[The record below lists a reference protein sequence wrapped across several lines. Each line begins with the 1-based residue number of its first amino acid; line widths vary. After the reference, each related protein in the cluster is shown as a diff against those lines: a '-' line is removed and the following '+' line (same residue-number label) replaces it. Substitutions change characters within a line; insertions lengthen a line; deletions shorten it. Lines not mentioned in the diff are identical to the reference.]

1 MAPATAPDPALT
13 RVTQR
18 LVDAA
23 ERGGLLL
30 DFDGVLA
37 PIVDDPASSAMPEE
51 LVGILARL
59 VRRLGCVAVIS
70 GRPVAL
76 LADRVAVDGVRLL
89 GLYGLQEWSED
100 GPRARDEAAAW
111 QDTVDGVKDRIAAAL
126 TGAPGVL
133 LEDKGLSV
141 ALHWR
146 NAPDRDRAGRMV
158 SQLAEVLAAQTGLA
172 REPGKLV
179 EELRPP
185 VNWDKGASVRAL
197 HDELALHEVVY
208 VVDDRGDLAAFA
220 AAHEVG
226 GAAIAV
232 DHGDETPP
240 QLRDSADAVLV
251 GTEAVAAWL
260 TALAHRLDRASARTG
275 KR

>member
-1 MAPATAPDPALT
+1 MANPLPPAATEPDPALT

-18 LVDAA
+18 LVDAP

-51 LVGILARL
+51 LVVILGRL
-59 VRRLGCVAVIS
+59 VRRLGSVAVIS

-89 GLYGLQEWSED
+89 GLYGLEEWVEG
-100 GPRARDEAAAW
+100 GPRARREAAAW
-111 QDTVDGVKDRIAAAL
+111 KDTVDGVKGRIAAAL
-126 TGAPGVL
+126 AGAPGVV

-146 NAPDRDRAGRMV
+146 NAPDRGRAGRMV
-158 SQLAEVLAAQTGLA
+158 SQLVEVLAAQTGLT

-185 VNWDKGASVRAL
+185 VKWDKGASVMAL
-197 HDELALHEVVY
+197 HDELALREVVY
-208 VVDDRGDLAAFA
+208 VGDDRGDLAAFA

-232 DHGDETPP
+232 DHGAETPP
-240 QLRDSADAVLV
+240 QLRDAADAVLV
-251 GTEAVAAWL
+251 GIEAVAAWL
-260 TALAHRLDRASARTG
+260 TTLADRLDRR
-275 KR
+275 

>member
-1 MAPATAPDPALT
+1 MAAASAPDPALT

-18 LVDAA
+18 LIEAV
-23 ERGGLLL
+23 ERAGLLL

-51 LVGILARL
+51 LAAVLARL
-59 VRRLGCVAVIS
+59 VRRLGCVAVVS
-70 GRPVAL
+70 GRPVAF

-89 GLYGLQEWSED
+89 GLYGLQEWAD
-100 GPRARDEAAAW
+100 GGPRARPEAAAW
-111 QDTVDGVKDRIAAAL
+111 HDVVDEVQDRMAAAL
-126 TGAPGVL
+126 AGAPGVV

-158 SQLAEVLAAQTGLA
+158 SQLVEALSAQTGLA

-185 VNWDKGASVRAL
+185 VDWDKGASVRAL
-197 HDELALHEVVY
+197 HRELALGEVVY
-208 VVDDRGDLAAFA
+208 VGDDRGDLAAFA
-220 AAHEVG
+220 AAHELG

-232 DHGDETPP
+232 DHGEETPP
-240 QLRDSADAVLV
+240 QLRAAADAVIP
-251 GTEAVAAWL
+251 GPEAVADWL
-260 TALAHRLDRASARTG
+260 ARLADRLEQA
-275 KR
+275 